1 MWCPALHV
9 DQDGK
14 GIVMESSNPPKH
26 TYLEN
31 ARGLITHVGRV
42 KSAFTISSLGYCA
55 MHWLIFHGFSGY
67 VLASAIA
74 FGGMA
79 AIAVASLSY
88 WFSSS

>member
-1 MWCPALHV
+1 MHV

-14 GIVMESSNPPKH
+14 GIVMELTNPPKH
-26 TYLEN
+26 QYLGN
-31 ARGLITHVGRV
+31 AKVLVTHFGKV

-55 MHWLIFHGFSGY
+55 IHWLTFHGFSGY

-74 FGGMA
+74 FGGMV